1 MGRVTFRYLYPVN
14 LYNDSERFI
23 SILSDYGFKVTFG
36 NESDTR
42 FLRRALQALIG
53 SPIAIRHI
61 EFIESEIPGL
71 TRDSRSGIYDL
82 ACVDERGNQ
91 FIVEMQLSRYPDF
104 IQRMKFYS
112 FYRLNTLIRKGKYKF
127 EGLPRIYCIG
137 ILATNIFPNI
147 ADYHNVAVLRNEKG
161 ELIDEQTTFVT
172 VELAKFKKRL
182 GKVQTDLDKLIYTMK
197 ATHKASRPKQ
207 FPQFW
212 TEEWLEAAIKEL
224 DTRAMTPEK
233 RMAYEMT
240 LSANA
245 LAIESENRK
254 IQEAQLAVKT
264 ETIKNALLKG
274 LDVRL
279 VADISEV
286 SVEFVLEIQN
296 QLANKS

>member
-1 MGRVTFRYLYPVN
+1 MN

-53 SPIAIRHI
+53 SPVAIKHI

-91 FIVEMQLSRYPDF
+91 FIVEMQLSKYPDF

-127 EGLPRIYCIG
+127 EGLPKIYCIG
-137 ILATNIFPNI
+137 ILATNIFPQI
-147 ADYHNVAVLRNEKG
+147 ADYHNVAVLRNDKG
-161 ELIDEQTTFVT
+161 ELIDEQTTFIT

-182 GKVQTDLDKLIYTMK
+182 GKVQSDLDKLIYTMK
-197 ATHKASRPKQ
+197 ATHKASKPKQ
-207 FPQFW
+207 FPVFW

-224 DTRAMTPEK
+224 DTRQMTPEK

-245 LAIESENRK
+245 LAVANENKK
-254 IQEAQLAVKT
+254 IQEAEERAVKDAKVQAVAT
-264 ETIKNALLKG
+264 AINKAKLTIEEIAEYNA
-274 LDVRL
+274 
-279 VADISEV
+279 V
-286 SVEFVLEIQN
+286 SIDFVLQV
-296 QLANKS
+296 QQDLGAGK